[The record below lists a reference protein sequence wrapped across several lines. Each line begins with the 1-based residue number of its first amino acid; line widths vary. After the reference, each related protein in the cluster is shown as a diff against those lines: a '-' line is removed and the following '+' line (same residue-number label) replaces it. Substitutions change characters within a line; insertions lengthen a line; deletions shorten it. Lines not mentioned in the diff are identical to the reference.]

1 MQGGGMGMPGGR
13 GGMGKGG
20 GKGGPGAAQQVLRVR
35 VRVRVRIMFR
45 PSRYSG

>member
-45 PSRYSG
+45 PSRYLG